1 MTTLRR
7 RSLLI
12 GSAAATL
19 GAPAIVRA
27 QGGDWPKG
35 PIKIIVPF
43 PPGGST
49 DPVAR
54 IIQAKLI
61 ENTGWNIIV
70 DNKPGGTGVV
80 GSAVAA
86 KSPPDGQ
93 TWMITFDSHILNP
106 AFAPSLPYKDSELLN
121 VMLIGRTPQAIAAHP
136 DRPYKTFAEAVADAK
151 KRPGKVSI
159 GVLGASQAL
168 VLMTL
173 IKKENDVD
181 INLIPYK
188 GGGPLNQDIL
198 AGVTDIA
205 IGSTASLSPHFR
217 ANKVR
222 PIGVTGEKRTPALP
236 DTPTLIEQGIKGYP
250 SYSWWGV
257 YAPAGTPRPI
267 VERMHAEIAKAV
279 RSADVTQKFVEQFNM
294 EILTSSPEVFAEF
307 QKVEQERWT
316 RSSRKT
322 TSRGTSGQGD
332 QRP

>member
-1 MTTLRR
+1 MVVLRR
-7 RSLLI
+7 RTLLA
-12 GSAAATL
+12 GTAAATL
-19 GAPAIVRA
+19 ATPAWA
-27 QGGDWPKG
+27 EGEWPKG
-35 PIKIIVPF
+35 PIRIIVPF

-61 ENTGWNIIV
+61 ETKGWNIIIE
-70 DNKPGGTGVV
+70 NKPGGTGAV

-86 KSPPDGQ
+86 KAAPDGQ

-106 AFAPSLPYKDSELLN
+106 AFASGLPYKDSDLFN
-121 VMLIGRTPQAIAAHP
+121 VMEIGRTPQVITAHP
-136 DRPYKTFAEAVADAK
+136 DRPYKTFAEAVADAR
-151 KRPGKVSI
+151 KRPGRVNM

-188 GGGPLNQDIL
+188 GGGPLNQDLL
-198 AGVTDIA
+198 AGVTDIG
-205 IGSTASLSPHFR
+205 IGSLTSLSPHIR

-222 PIGVTGEKRTPALP
+222 AIAVTGETLTPALP
-236 DTPTLIEQGIKGYP
+236 DTPTLAEQGIKAFP

-267 VERMHAEIAKAV
+267 VDRMHAEIAKAV
-279 RSADVTQKFVEQFNM
+279 RSPDVTQKFVEQFNM
-294 EILTSSPEVFAEF
+294 EILTTTPEEFAAY
-307 QKVEQERWT
+307 QKSEQERWF
-316 RSSRKT
+316 KVIKDNDIK
-322 TSRGTSGQGD
+322 GD
-332 QRP
+332 

>member
-1 MTTLRR
+1 MVVLHRRTL
-7 RSLLI
+7 LA
-12 GSAAATL
+12 GTAAATL
-19 GAPAIVRA
+19 ATPAWA
-27 QGGDWPKG
+27 EGEWPKG
-35 PIKIIVPF
+35 PIRIIVPF

-61 ENTGWNIIV
+61 ETKGWNIIIE
-70 DNKPGGTGVV
+70 NKPGGTGAV

-86 KSPPDGQ
+86 KAAPDGQ

-106 AFAPSLPYKDSELLN
+106 AFASGLPYKDSDLFN
-121 VMLIGRTPQAIAAHP
+121 VMEIGRTPQVITAHP
-136 DRPYKTFAEAVADAK
+136 DRPYKTFAEAVADAR
-151 KRPGKVSI
+151 KRPGRVNM

-188 GGGPLNQDIL
+188 GGGPLNQDLL
-198 AGVTDIA
+198 AGVTDIG
-205 IGSTASLSPHFR
+205 IGSLTSLSPHIR

-222 PIGVTGEKRTPALP
+222 AIAVTGETRTPALP
-236 DTPTLIEQGIKGYP
+236 DTPTLAEQGIKAFP

-267 VERMHAEIAKAV
+267 VDRMHAEVAKAV
-279 RSADVTQKFVEQFNM
+279 RSPDVTQKFVEQFNM
-294 EILTSSPEVFAEF
+294 EILTTTPEEFAAY
-307 QKVEQERWT
+307 QKSEQERWF
-316 RSSRKT
+316 KVIKDNDIK
-322 TSRGTSGQGD
+322 GD
-332 QRP
+332 

>member
-1 MTTLRR
+1 MVVLRR
-7 RSLLI
+7 RTLLA
-12 GSAAATL
+12 GTAAATL
-19 GAPAIVRA
+19 ATPAWA
-27 QGGDWPKG
+27 EGEWPKG
-35 PIKIIVPF
+35 PIRIIVPF

-61 ENTGWNIIV
+61 ETKGWNIIIE
-70 DNKPGGTGVV
+70 NKPGGTGAV

-86 KSPPDGQ
+86 KAAPDGQ

-106 AFAPSLPYKDSELLN
+106 AFASGLPYKDSDLFN
-121 VMLIGRTPQAIAAHP
+121 VMEIGRTPQVITAHP
-136 DRPYKTFAEAVADAK
+136 DRPYKTFAEAVADAR
-151 KRPGKVSI
+151 KRPGRVNM

-188 GGGPLNQDIL
+188 GGGPLNQDLL
-198 AGVTDIA
+198 AGVTDIG
-205 IGSTASLSPHFR
+205 IGSLTSLSPHIR

-222 PIGVTGEKRTPALP
+222 AIAVTGETRTPALP
-236 DTPTLIEQGIKGYP
+236 DTPTLAEQGIKAFP

-267 VERMHAEIAKAV
+267 VDRMHAEIAKAV
-279 RSADVTQKFVEQFNM
+279 RSPDVTQKFVEQFNM
-294 EILTSSPEVFAEF
+294 EILTTTPEEFAAY
-307 QKVEQERWT
+307 QKSEQERWF
-316 RSSRKT
+316 KVIKDNDIK
-322 TSRGTSGQGD
+322 GD
-332 QRP
+332 

>member
-1 MTTLRR
+1 MTKLHR
-7 RSLLI
+7 RSLLV
-12 GSAAATL
+12 GGAAATL

-27 QGGDWPKG
+27 QDDWPKG

-61 ENTGWNIIV
+61 ETMGWNIIV

-106 AFAPSLPYKDSELLN
+106 AFASSLPYKDSELLN

-136 DRPYKTFAEAVADAK
+136 DRPYKTFAEAVEDAK
-151 KRPGKVSI
+151 KRPGKVSM

-173 IKKENDVD
+173 IKRENDVD

-205 IGSTASLSPHFR
+205 IGSTTSLSPHFCAAAAR
-217 ANKVR
+217 STR
-222 PIGVTGEKRTPALP
+222 ISWPAS
-236 DTPTLIEQGIKGYP
+236 PT
-250 SYSWWGV
+250 S
-257 YAPAGTPRPI
+257 
-267 VERMHAEIAKAV
+267 
-279 RSADVTQKFVEQFNM
+279 RSAARRRSAR
-294 EILTSSPEVFAEF
+294 ISAP
-307 QKVEQERWT
+307 T
-316 RSSRKT
+316 RSGRSASLAGNARRRCPT
-322 TSRGTSGQGD
+322 R
-332 QRP
+332 RP

>member
-1 MTTLRR
+1 MVVLRR
-7 RSLLI
+7 RTLLA
-12 GSAAATL
+12 GTAAATL
-19 GAPAIVRA
+19 ATPAWA
-27 QGGDWPKG
+27 EGEWPKG
-35 PIKIIVPF
+35 SIRIIVPF

-61 ENTGWNIIV
+61 ETKGWNIIIE
-70 DNKPGGTGVV
+70 NKPGGTGAV

-86 KSPPDGQ
+86 KAAPDGQ

-106 AFAPSLPYKDSELLN
+106 AFASGLPYKDSDLFN
-121 VMLIGRTPQAIAAHP
+121 VMEIGRTPQVITAHP
-136 DRPYKTFAEAVADAK
+136 DRPYKTFAEAVADARR
-151 KRPGKVSI
+151 RPGRVNM

-188 GGGPLNQDIL
+188 GGGPLNQDLL
-198 AGVTDIA
+198 AGVTDIG
-205 IGSTASLSPHFR
+205 IGSLTSLSPHIR

-222 PIGVTGEKRTPALP
+222 AIAVTGETRTPALP
-236 DTPTLIEQGIKGYP
+236 DTPTLAEQGIKAFP

-267 VERMHAEIAKAV
+267 VDRMHAEVAKAV
-279 RSADVTQKFVEQFNM
+279 RSPDVTQKFVEQFNM
-294 EILTSSPEVFAEF
+294 EILTTTPEEFAAY
-307 QKVEQERWT
+307 QKSEQERWF
-316 RSSRKT
+316 KVIKDNDIK
-322 TSRGTSGQGD
+322 GD
-332 QRP
+332 